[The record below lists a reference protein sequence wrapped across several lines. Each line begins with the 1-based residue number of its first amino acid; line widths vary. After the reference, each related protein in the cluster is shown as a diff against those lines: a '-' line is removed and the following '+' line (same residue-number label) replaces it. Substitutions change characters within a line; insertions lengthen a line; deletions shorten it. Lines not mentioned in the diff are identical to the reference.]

1 MRSLPR
7 GVRATIRTRRS
18 SALSTRLTR
27 PFATRRSTAILIEPG
42 VRLMIGPI
50 VLTGKGPLCRLA
62 TIVCTLW
69 TLHAKWLTICQGFGT
84 FQTNKPQWT
93 NFGESSVVRG
103 HFGGNESLMKDYP
116 EFSAPQR
123 QKARSERSPRMPR
136 PWSLFPPP
144 AERLIELNE
153 TLIFVVARLGQSQ
166 FRIEQR
172 PLAVENLEV
181 IGGSSPISHQREAYG
196 VLKILDG
203 LLVTRPDILILSIR
217 DESV

>member
-136 PWSLFPPP
+136 AMELISTPRRAPYRV
-144 AERLIELNE
+144 ERD
-153 TLIFVVARLGQSQ
+153 F
-166 FRIEQR
+166 
-172 PLAVENLEV
+172 
-181 IGGSSPISHQREAYG
+181 
-196 VLKILDG
+196 
-203 LLVTRPDILILSIR
+203 DIR
-217 DESV
+217 CCAPGPESVPH